1 MSGVTNISATGVLA
15 YLIAA
20 TLAEVFLYS
29 TLRASGLAYTGIA
42 IVATTKAVLIAAF
55 FMELRYEP
63 RPIRIITALAV
74 AFLTLML
81 IVLIFS
87 FAHTIS

>member
-1 MSGVTNISATGVLA
+1 MSGVTNNAATGVLA
-15 YLIAA
+15 YLVAA
-20 TLAEVFLYS
+20 TFAEVFLFK
-29 TLRASGLAYTGIA
+29 TIGATGLAYAGIGV
-42 IVATTKAVLIAAF
+42 VAASKAVLIAAF

-74 AFLTLML
+74 AFLALML
-81 IVLIFS
+81 VVLIFS